1 MKSKTSISA
10 IISYSIAGIYTAD
23 YHENMQRGIQKYIY
37 IERERNILALN
48 QDKNK

>member
-23 YHENMQRGIQKYIY
+23 YHENMQRVYIY
-37 IERERNILALN
+37 IEKHTSFKPRQKQIKAYE
-48 QDKNK
+48 